1 MIKTNKTKLPYTHL
15 LYVRK
20 YSIITNDFELYV
32 IGVNT
37 KDIFHTMGEY
47 LYRSETLVERIDQ
60 VECTQEKLDFW
71 AKEGYEI
78 YEFKDKYIVKTERKE
93 ENADYYW

>member
-1 MIKTNKTKLPYTHL
+1 MTEIKLPYTHL

-20 YSIITNDFELYV
+20 YSILTNDYQLYI

-47 LYRSETLVERIDQ
+47 LYRSETQVKEITFVES
-60 VECTQEKLDFW
+60 TQEKLDFW
-71 AKEGYEI
+71 VKEGYKI
-78 YEFKDKYIVKTERKE
+78 YEFKDKYNIPKERK
-93 ENADYYW
+93 

>member
-1 MIKTNKTKLPYTHL
+1 MAETKLPYTHL
-15 LYVRK
+15 LYVKK
-20 YSIITNDFELYV
+20 YSIFTNKYELYV
-32 IGVNT
+32 VGVNT

-47 LYRSETLVERIDQ
+47 LYRSETQVKRIDK

-78 YEFKDKYIVKTERKE
+78 YGFKDKYIVKNERKE
-93 ENADYYW
+93 ENADCH

>member
-1 MIKTNKTKLPYTHL
+1 MDKMTETMLPYTHL
-15 LYVRK
+15 LYVRQ
-20 YSIITNDFELYV
+20 YSIFTNKYELYV
-32 IGVNT
+32 VGVNT

-47 LYRSETLVERIDQ
+47 LYRSETLVKRIDQ

-78 YEFKDKYIVKTERKE
+78 YKFKDKYAIQNERKE
-93 ENADYYW
+93 ENADYH